1 MATKPTVIP
10 SWATSG
16 TIVDPGS
23 SKKALGWIV
32 EDPPYEYFN
41 YLHNAAGQWI
51 EYLNIILT
59 GTSDNLTIRAEEGTA
74 GITTVRGGSSP
85 AGTNQTGGP
94 LWLQAGTSTGSA
106 GSSVVIYASTAGS
119 SGSGVNTNEI
129 YARANGSTGT
139 FQILKDTHIS
149 GVTVVGTSGTPV
161 SGSTFS
167 VNTTGVANSL
177 VVRTADGNIGI
188 NSNGNA
194 AAKLFVAGALN
205 SSTSASVDV
214 RPSFGS
220 SVSAGIGIRS
230 RIDRD
235 AGGTFTEALHFIAS
249 GGTLTTTPT
258 SQVGFRVDSNL
269 TGGTNNYAFRSLLN
283 ASGTAN
289 WNVYMSG
296 TAPNWMSGT
305 TVIGPSNSIPT
316 GSTFSVNTTGVA
328 NSLVVRTADG
338 NVGINNNGATTAKMV
353 LSGTVPGGTSSLG
366 LLNSTVHT
374 ENTTGNL
381 TGFSSNISRTGAGTL
396 SNVFHF
402 LSNPGSFSVTP
413 TNHHG
418 FHAAAATG
426 GVGTN
431 NYGFFGALAS
441 GSGNWNF
448 FGAGSAPNHFN
459 GATVIGASSTIP
471 SGSAFSVN
479 STGVSNSLVVRSAE
493 GNIGINSNGNTDNKV
508 LVAGSLNTGSTSTSV
523 RSDVS
528 FGSSVTASA
537 VGFRSQIARSSGGT
551 LTNLVGFQAFNGT
564 LDITPTNNIGFQVG
578 ALSTG
583 TNVYG
588 FHGQIA
594 AATGRY
600 NLYMS
605 GTAQNFLAGAT
616 TIGSTLTVTGT
627 STLAAVNATN
637 GTFSGTLGVT
647 GTSTLGTTNTGALSA
662 STVTA
667 TGLVTAPVGINLA
680 ASSDPSLVNGKVWAR
695 SGFLVST
702 NGTSVYSAC
711 HKTFQSGVRT
721 STSNSIIPM
730 GTAIPTRDGTVI
742 RSKFFLSIT
751 AISGL
756 TGNLLVAS
764 FFNLAAKA
772 GEATVE
778 VSSPAVGHKFLV
790 ESETIITSSHATTGT
805 CRTQL
810 KFYNHQTGQII
821 LHTAAHSGIN
831 TATVTAQRYAEIDA
845 SSFTVEVIG
854 EFVEVMF

>member
-23 SKKALGWIV
+23 SKKALGWVV

-51 EYLNIILT
+51 EYLNTILT
-59 GTSDNLTIRAEEGTA
+59 GTSHNLTIRAEEGTA
-74 GITTVRGGSSP
+74 GITAVRGGSSP
-85 AGTNQTGGP
+85 AGTNQTGGS

-106 GSSVVIYASTAGS
+106 GSSVIIYASTAGS

-139 FQILKDTHIS
+139 FQILKGTHIS

-167 VNTTGVANSL
+167 VNTTGIANSL

-188 NSNGNA
+188 NSNG
-194 AAKLFVAGALN
+194 
-205 SSTSASVDV
+205 
-214 RPSFGS
+214 
-220 SVSAGIGIRS
+220 
-230 RIDRD
+230 
-235 AGGTFTEALHFIAS
+235 
-249 GGTLTTTPT
+249 
-258 SQVGFRVDSNL
+258 
-269 TGGTNNYAFRSLLN
+269 
-283 ASGTAN
+283 
-289 WNVYMSG
+289 
-296 TAPNWMSGT
+296 
-305 TVIGPSNSIPT
+305 
-316 GSTFSVNTTGVA
+316 
-328 NSLVVRTADG
+328 
-338 NVGINNNGATTAKMV
+338 ATTAKMI

-528 FGSSVTASA
+528 FGSSVTANA

-564 LDITPTNNIGFQVG
+564 LDITPTNNVGFQVG

-583 TNVYG
+583 TNIYG

-616 TIGSTLTVTGT
+616 TINSTLTVTGTSTLGAVNAAAISGTTGTFSGTLGVTGTTTLAAVNATNGTFSGTLGVTGTTTLAAVNATNGAFSGTLTVTGTSTLGVTNTGALSSTTIAASSTLNVTGT

-647 GTSTLGTTNTGALSA
+647 GTSTLGTTNTGALTSSVSVA
-662 STVTA
+662 APYANLENATDSIGGNGRVWSRGGFPRIQANSLRHNIPAAFQHYST
-667 TGLVTAPVGINLA
+667 
-680 ASSDPSLVNGKVWAR
+680 
-695 SGFLVST
+695 SGFVGAGST
-702 NGTSVYSAC
+702 E
-711 HKTFQSGVRT
+711 TFGIYT
-721 STSNSIIPM
+721 FPAGM
-730 GTAIPTRDGTVI
+730 WRDGAAVRVTGFAREI
-742 RSKFFLSIT
+742 GGSSI
-751 AISGL
+751 
-756 TGNLLVAS
+756 GNLS
-764 FFNLAAKA
+764 FSLRFGPSGGLRGVTYA
-772 GEATVE
+772 GYDVIAGGGGIVVDITYHIPGVSSSATVHNTGYVAKRNAAGIFE
-778 VSSPAVGHKFLV
+778 HGTDTAQNL
-790 ESETIITSSHATTGT
+790 TAATTL
-805 CRTQL
+805 QL
-810 KFYNHQTGQII
+810 VVTTTSDLAVNTERLFTLQIM
-821 LHTAAHSGIN
+821 N
-831 TATVTAQRYAEIDA
+831 
-845 SSFTVEVIG
+845 
-854 EFVEVMF
+854 